1 LTTTT
6 TTTTTTT
13 KFFLHEK
20 VQNTRENTEEEEDPP
35 IDTTTS
41 KQSSHAPTN
50 TSRGSRRLVRR
61 KKKDRCKRRRH
72 HKAGRR
78 STAKE
83 TMAANTDATTIGNNP
98 WRARYPEPQTSAYK
112 LQMVGA
118 VQTTEDEEEAGGTE
132 LSTERAKEEI
142 AGRVGN
148 KKPLH
153 QQPPSSWV
161 ASPPQESSRFLH
173 PRPIYPRMYTHLLV
187 FHGCIHDAAII
198 L

>member
-1 LTTTT
+1 LTTTS
-6 TTTTTTT
+6 TTTTTT

-50 TSRGSRRLVRR
+50 TSRGSRRLERR
-61 KKKDRCKRRRH
+61 KKKDRCNRGRH

-78 STAKE
+78 STTKE
-83 TMAANTDATTIGNNP
+83 TMAANTDATTIANNP

-132 LSTERAKEEI
+132 LSKERAKEEI
-142 AGRVGN
+142 AGRVVN
-148 KKPLH
+148 KKTLTPA
-153 QQPPSSWV
+153 
-161 ASPPQESSRFLH
+161 ASFKLGCVSSSR
-173 PRPIYPRMYTHLLV
+173 IK
-187 FHGCIHDAAII
+187 AAS
-198 L
+198 